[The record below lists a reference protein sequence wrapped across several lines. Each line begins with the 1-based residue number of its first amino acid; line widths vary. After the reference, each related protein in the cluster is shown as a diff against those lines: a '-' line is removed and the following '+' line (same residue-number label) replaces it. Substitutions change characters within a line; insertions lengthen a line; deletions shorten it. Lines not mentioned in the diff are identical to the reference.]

1 MKMLLDEY
9 KGEIMETR
17 RYANMGTNQTLK
29 VLTFIKYMLRIG
41 VACTFIGHGLN
52 AMTIK
57 QNWIPLLT
65 VYGFSVEQA
74 KILMPWI
81 GVLDILVALLVVIH
95 PFRTVVIW
103 AIFWT
108 FATALT
114 RVIAG
119 EAVWEFIERAAN
131 WSTPLALLLLTNLET
146 ANQQTKWI
154 AISKKTREKT
164 SLTLLMKKFPFFF
177 ALFF

>member
-1 MKMLLDEY
+1 MLLGEY
-9 KGEIMETR
+9 RGGIMETR
-17 RYANMGTNQTLK
+17 RHTNISTNQTLK
-29 VLTFIKYMLRIG
+29 VLNFIKYMLRIG
-41 VACTFIGHGLN
+41 VACTFIGHGMN

-81 GVLDILVALLVVIH
+81 GVLDIFVALLVVIH
-95 PFRTVVIW
+95 PFRAVVIW

-119 EAVWEFIERAAN
+119 EGVWEFIERAAN
-131 WSTPLALLLLTNLET
+131 WSAPLALLLLTNLET
-146 ANQQTKWI
+146 ANQQTKWV
-154 AISKKTREKT
+154 ALAKKNTEKPK
-164 SLTLLMKKFPFFF
+164 LAMLMKKFPFFYF
-177 ALFF
+177 CF